1 MVLHTYPPPEPRT
14 IPPPTNNN
22 LSFKERS
29 ALVRST
35 KKIGRMLGD
44 IPRFIDD
51 IEDQFVMVT
60 PPGAPTPAGPSK
72 EDTWRSRK
80 PTHLPPLMKLSGSVA
95 MDSSSPTMPLRTAPA
110 RRASIVSTSTSSTK
124 SSIQE
129 QLLAP
134 SKEAAHKRSK
144 MERLRRRLGE
154 EVPMEAVFPSASA
167 PKTAVPHTAM
177 PERSRNHNNH
187 SRSVHPSH
195 DDTVTF
201 SIDHHTVVLK
211 TSTRA
216 NRPHSPHSHRSN
228 HSQKSTHR
236 PPPLPMT
243 GLPPLPKSKHPLV
256 SDETSLLGVR
266 VKAAAGSKIGG
277 ADFKAARHAKREGFG
292 EVEMVGFMGGF

>member
-1 MVLHTYPPPEPRT
+1 MAYTYPPPEPRT
-14 IPPPTNNN
+14 IPPPTNNT
-22 LSFKERS
+22 LSSKERS

-44 IPRFIDD
+44 IPRFVDD

-60 PPGAPTPAGPSK
+60 PPRPPTPAGPSK

-80 PTHLPPLMKLSGSVA
+80 PTHLPPLMKLAGGIAV
-95 MDSSSPTMPLRTAPA
+95 DSNSPPMPLRTAPA
-110 RRASIVSTSTSSTK
+110 RRASTVSTSSNK
-124 SSIQE
+124 SSIQD
-129 QLLAP
+129 QPLTP
-134 SKEAAHKRSK
+134 SKEAAHRRSK

-154 EVPMEAVFPSASA
+154 EVPMEAVFPAT
-167 PKTAVPHTAM
+167 PGLRTAVPHTAK
-177 PERSRNHNNH
+177 PERSRNHNR

-216 NRPHSPHSHRSN
+216 NHAHSPHPGRSH
-228 HSQKSTHR
+228 HPHKSAHR

-243 GLPPLPKSKHPLV
+243 GLPPMPIPKHSRV
-256 SDETSLLGVR
+256 SDEAGLLGAR
-266 VKAAAGSKIGG
+266 AKTAAGSKMGG
-277 ADFKAARHAKREGFG
+277 AEFKAARRAKREGFG

>member
-1 MVLHTYPPPEPRT
+1 MASHTYPPPEPRT
-14 IPPPTNNN
+14 IAPPTHNT
-22 LSFKERS
+22 LSSKERS

-44 IPRFIDD
+44 IPRFVDD

-60 PPGAPTPAGPSK
+60 PPRPPTPVGPSK
-72 EDTWRSRK
+72 EDIWKSRK
-80 PTHLPPLMKLSGSVA
+80 PTHLPPLMKLSGGIA
-95 MDSSSPTMPLRTAPA
+95 MDSNSPPMPPRTAPA
-110 RRASIVSTSTSSTK
+110 RRTSIVSTSSSK

-129 QLLAP
+129 QLLTP
-134 SKEAAHKRSK
+134 SKEVAHRRSK

-154 EVPMEAVFPSASA
+154 EVPVEAVFPSAPAS
-167 PKTAVPHTAM
+167 PRTPVPHTAM
-177 PERSRNHNNH
+177 PERSHNHNR

-211 TSTRA
+211 TTTRA
-216 NRPHSPHSHRSN
+216 NQPHSPHPHRS
-228 HSQKSTHR
+228 HHPHKSAHR

-243 GLPPLPKSKHPLV
+243 GLPPLLKPKHPRI
-256 SDETSLLGVR
+256 SDEAGLLGVR
-266 VKAAAGSKIGG
+266 AKTAAGSKIGG
-277 ADFKAARHAKREGFG
+277 AEFKAARRAKREGFG